1 MISAEK
7 HQKALERIT
16 ELERGSIN
24 FFDVEK
30 EFFLI
35 DSNNLSAVKI
45 RLYGYAIQASGIYE
59 DDNLTPDA
67 VKNLD
72 GRGCYVY
79 VEARGGKI
87 TIKQDLNGSWGIYLF
102 RHGDYFALSNSF
114 FRLLDHV
121 KFLYPLTV
129 NRDYCNHLLVNTLTS
144 HAYSETAVNEIE
156 MVERHIIIRINV
168 AEKNFLFEPIDY
180 KENNIP
186 LNSPE
191 GIATLDS
198 WVELWGKVFRGITQ
212 HSNFFTADL
221 SGGFDTRV
229 PFLMML
235 NSGMDCSKV
244 SLHSIKSTLHKEDYA
259 ISSKIAEHYGL
270 TLNNPL
276 PQGQFLNYSLSDS
289 LNIDLYYR
297 QTFKKLPDCIT
308 VKLVDKQ
315 YCLNGYGGETIRGN
329 WLRFNQTPEEF
340 IESRSKIANYSPDL
354 SAELSHSVRVIFES
368 AFRSIRDKYKVADE
382 ESIDLV
388 QYLYQETRCRS
399 HFGKNSVGNYFKNI
413 IMLSPSLD
421 PVVRTLQVDTPECPD
436 SKLLI
441 ALLFTRYEPDLLK
454 FPFQGKRLIAPETIA
469 FAQKLNERF
478 PRRLTPDKTDSK
490 EIFHLLPRDTRAEKI
505 LASGQNNRAITP
517 VTARSFIKA
526 AFNSSKTYGIFTSHF
541 DAEIYNYAEKFYVN
555 NMIHRECYTYS
566 IFGITKVLEDVEFS
580 RRNHPLYCDVKRFL
594 EEDFAKVHVPESV

>member
-1 MISAEK
+1 MISVER
-7 HQKALERIT
+7 HQKTLERLT
-16 ELERGSIN
+16 KLERDSIN

-35 DSNNLSAVKI
+35 DSNNLSAVKT
-45 RLYGYAIQASGIYE
+45 RFYGYVIQADGIYE
-59 DDNLTPDA
+59 DDNLTPEA
-67 VKNLD
+67 VKGLD

-79 VEARGGKI
+79 VEARDGKI

-102 RHGDYFALSNSF
+102 RYGDYFALSNSF

-121 KFLYPLTV
+121 KFLYPLTI

-156 MVERHIIIRINV
+156 MVERHMIIRINI

-180 KENNIP
+180 KESSIP

-198 WVELWGKVFRGITQ
+198 WVDLWGKVFRGITQ

-244 SLHSIKSTLHKEDYA
+244 SFHSIKSALHKEDYA

-308 VKLVDKQ
+308 AKLVDKQ

-329 WLRFNQTPEEF
+329 WLRFKKTPEEF
-340 IESRSKIANYSPDL
+340 IKYRSRIVNYSPDL
-354 SAELSHSVRVIFES
+354 SAELAHSVRVIFES
-368 AFRSIRDKYKVADE
+368 AFRSICDKYKVEDE
-382 ESIDLV
+382 NSIDLV

-399 HFGKNSVGNYFKNI
+399 HFGKNSVGKYFKNI
-413 IMLSPSLD
+413 IMLSPALD

-454 FPFQGKRLIAPETIA
+454 FPFQGKRLIAPKTIA

-478 PRRLTPDKTDSK
+478 PRRLTTDKIDSK
-490 EIFHLLPRDTRAEKI
+490 EIFNLLPRDTRAEKI
-505 LASGQNNRAITP
+505 LASGQNNKAITP
-517 VTARSFIKA
+517 VAARAFIKA
-526 AFNSSKTYGIFTSHF
+526 AFNSSKTYGLFTSYF
-541 DAEIYNYAEKFYVN
+541 DADIYNYAEKFYVN
-555 NMIHRECYTYS
+555 NMMHRECYSNS
-566 IFGITKVLEDVEFS
+566 IYGIAKVLEDVEFS
-580 RRNHPLYCDVKRFL
+580 RRNHPLYCDVKRFI
-594 EEDFAKVHVPESV
+594 EEDFAKVHVLESV